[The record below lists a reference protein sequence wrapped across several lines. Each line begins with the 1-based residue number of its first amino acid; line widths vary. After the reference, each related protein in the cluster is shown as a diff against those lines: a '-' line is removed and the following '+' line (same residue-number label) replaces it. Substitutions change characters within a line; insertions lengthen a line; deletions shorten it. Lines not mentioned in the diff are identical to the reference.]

1 MEEAGTDPATLEK
14 RMIDLEVKS
23 AYADDLLDQ
32 LNRTVFRQQQQI
44 ESLARGLRA
53 LGQARAAGS
62 SAAATLLGPVCPGP
76 ACGRRLRRVWR

>member
-1 MEEAGTDPATLEK
+1 MEEAGIDPAALEK

-44 ESLARGLRA
+44 ESLARELLALRQQ
-53 LGQARAAGS
+53 LAAGATPGLD
-62 SAAATLLGPVCPGP
+62 AAADERPPHY
-76 ACGRRLRRVWR
+76 